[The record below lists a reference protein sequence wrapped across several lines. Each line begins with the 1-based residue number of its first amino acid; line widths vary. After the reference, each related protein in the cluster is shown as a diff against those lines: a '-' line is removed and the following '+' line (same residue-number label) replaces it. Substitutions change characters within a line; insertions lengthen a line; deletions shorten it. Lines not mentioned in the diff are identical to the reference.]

1 MWKFETFKRVPPKP
15 SGGDVAGV
23 SIVLLQKRLERFTT
37 GRLSVAMKQGW
48 RREHD
53 PVTFFATT
61 LSDGE
66 GAVIKLNG
74 MFLTMQHFDRRLDS
88 SLLGHQHLPTWATHA
103 AYSSIS
109 YACAGGIPVGDTRDQ
124 FYGFLGLFCAE
135 LLTDNVTGLFFTE
148 EHVLVPNTGA
158 LLRELR
164 SGNNINPARLT
175 ATLASIS
182 SD

>member
-1 MWKFETFKRVPPKP
+1 MSKFQAFKRMPRKPPV
-15 SGGDVAGV
+15 GDVSGV
-23 SIVLLQKRLERFTT
+23 SILLLQKRLERFTT
-37 GRLSVAMKQGW
+37 EQLSLAMKQGW

-53 PVTFFATT
+53 PVTFFATA

-66 GAVIKLNG
+66 GAVIKLNDL
-74 MFLTMQHFDRRLDS
+74 FITMQHFDHRLDS
-88 SLLGHQHLPTWATHA
+88 SLLGDQHLPIWATHA
-103 AYSSIS
+103 AYSSIA
-109 YACAGGIPVGDTRDQ
+109 YACPGGIPVGDTRDK

-135 LLTDNVTGLFFTE
+135 LMTDNVTGLFFME
-148 EHVLVPNTGA
+148 EHVLVPNTVM

-164 SGNNINPARLT
+164 LGNNINPARLA